1 MWDLCCSCD
10 PICKSQRVELIGI
23 VTPNLLVSVQNW
35 NRYHN
40 RSASR
45 TSSLSRS
52 CHSGYTLSK
61 NIVHGDTY
69 NQKEAIR
76 PRGGCVPYSSFQA
89 TKCGT
94 TRRR

>member
-23 VTPNLLVSVQNW
+23 VTPNLLVSVQHW

-40 RSASR
+40 RGASR

-61 NIVHGDTY
+61 NIVHG
-69 NQKEAIR
+69 QE
-76 PRGGCVPYSSFQA
+76 GGCVPYSSFQA

>member
-23 VTPNLLVSVQNW
+23 VTPNLLVSVQHW

-40 RSASR
+40 RGASR

-61 NIVHGDTY
+61 NIVHNEGTIDAVRAV
-69 NQKEAIR
+69 KSEER
-76 PRGGCVPYSSFQA
+76 CVRHMS
-89 TKCGT
+89 KDV
-94 TRRR
+94 

>member
-23 VTPNLLVSVQNW
+23 VTPNLLVSVQHW

-40 RSASR
+40 RGASR

-61 NIVHGDTY
+61 NIVHLVHGESWGEHPTMPHPICAFH
-69 NQKEAIR
+69 QHQPFAEH
-76 PRGGCVPYSSFQA
+76 
-89 TKCGT
+89 
-94 TRRR
+94 

>member
-40 RSASR
+40 R
-45 TSSLSRS
+45 
-52 CHSGYTLSK
+52 
-61 NIVHGDTY
+61 
-69 NQKEAIR
+69 R